1 MKVSIIGTGY
11 VGLVSGVCFAEKG
24 HDVLCVDVDQS
35 KVDKINQGI
44 SPFYEPGLNELL
56 ERNIHSRL
64 KATTDF
70 RQAILDT
77 ELSLIAVGTPFDGK
91 EVDLTYVKQVAQ
103 QIGEALKDK
112 STYHLVVVK
121 STVVPGTTDQVVLPI
136 LEAAS
141 GKKAGTDF
149 GVGMNPEFLTEGE
162 AIDDFMYPDRIVL
175 GGIDE
180 RSIDQLD
187 ALYNG
192 FERVD
197 RLRTNTS
204 TAEMIKY
211 TSNSLLA
218 LLISFSNE
226 IGNLCSAIGNTDIVE
241 VMKGVHNSRYLTTV
255 LPNGSASGTGEP
267 VRIVPPI
274 TSFLAAGCGFGGSC
288 LPKDVKALIAH
299 GEKHQ
304 SPMPLLDAVI
314 QVNQSQPQQ
323 VIARLNKHF
332 PSLSGV
338 KIAILGLSFRPN
350 TNDMRE
356 TPAIPLIKALKAQ
369 NAAIKAYD
377 PVANSE
383 AAKILNPD
391 DIELCNSLKAVLEDV
406 QAIVLV
412 TRWDEFRAVPEMIAQ
427 LDPQPV
433 FVDGR
438 RMIDKHSI
446 QRYEGIGL

>member
-1 MKVSIIGTGY
+1 MRVSIIGTGY

-24 HDVLCVDVDQS
+24 HEVVCVDVDQS

-56 ERNIHSRL
+56 ERNIHSGL

-70 RQAILDT
+70 KQAILDT

-91 EVDLTYVKQVAQ
+91 EVDLTYVKRVAQ

-141 GKKAGTDF
+141 GKKAGVDF

-175 GGIDE
+175 GGIDD

-187 ALYNG
+187 ALYTG
-192 FERVD
+192 FEGVD
-197 RLRTNTS
+197 RLRTNNS

-226 IGNLCSAIGNTDIVE
+226 VGNLCSAIGNTDIVE

-255 LPNGSASGTGEP
+255 LPNGE
-267 VRIVPPI
+267 RIVPPI

-314 QVNQSQPQQ
+314 KVNQSQPQQ

-332 PSLSGV
+332 PSLDGV
-338 KIAILGLSFRPN
+338 KVAILGLSFRPN

-369 NAAIKAYD
+369 NATLKAYD

-383 AAKILNPD
+383 AAKLLNPNEV
-391 DIELCNSLKAVLEDV
+391 ELCNSLQSAIEDV
-406 QAIVLV
+406 EAIVLV
-412 TRWDEFRAVPEMIAQ
+412 TRWDEFRAVPELIAQ
-427 LDPQPV
+427 LNSQPV

-438 RMIDKHSI
+438 RMLDKHSI
-446 QRYEGIGL
+446 ERYEGIGL

>member
-1 MKVSIIGTGY
+1 MRVSIIGTGY

-24 HDVLCVDVDQS
+24 HEVVCVDVDQS

-56 ERNIHSRL
+56 ERNIHSGL

-70 RQAILDT
+70 KQAILET

-103 QIGEALKDK
+103 QIGEALKEK

-141 GKKAGTDF
+141 GKKAGIDF

-187 ALYNG
+187 ALYTG
-192 FERVD
+192 FEGVD
-197 RLRTNTS
+197 RLRTNNS

-226 IGNLCSAIGNTDIVE
+226 IGNLCSSIGNTDIVE

-255 LPNGSASGTGEP
+255 LPNGE
-267 VRIVPPI
+267 RIVPPI

-299 GEKHQ
+299 GEKYQ

-314 QVNQSQPQQ
+314 RVNQSQPQQ

-332 PSLSGV
+332 PSLDGV

-369 NAAIKAYD
+369 NATLKAYD
-377 PVANSE
+377 PVANPE
-383 AAKILNPD
+383 AAKLLKPD
-391 DIELCNSLKAVLEDV
+391 EVELCDSLQTVIEGVD
-406 QAIVLV
+406 AIVLV
-412 TRWDEFRAVPEMIAQ
+412 TRWDEFQAVPELIAS
-427 LDPQPV
+427 LNPQPV

-438 RMIDKHSI
+438 RMLDKHSI
-446 QRYEGIGL
+446 ERYEGIGL

>member
-1 MKVSIIGTGY
+1 MQVSIIGTGY
-11 VGLVSGVCFAEKG
+11 VGLVSGVCFADKG
-24 HDVLCVDVDQS
+24 HQVVCVDIDPN
-35 KVDKINQGI
+35 KVEKINQGF
-44 SPFYEPGLNELL
+44 SPFYEPGLDELL

-77 ELSLIAVGTPFDGK
+77 DVSLIAVGTPFDGR

-112 STYHLVVVK
+112 STYHLVIVK

-141 GKKAGTDF
+141 GKKAGVDF

-162 AIDDFMYPDRIVL
+162 AISDFMYPDRIVL
-175 GGIDE
+175 GGIDD
-180 RSIDQLD
+180 RSIDLLDQL
-187 ALYNG
+187 YEG
-192 FERVD
+192 FDGVD
-197 RLRTNTS
+197 RLRTNNS

-226 IGNLCSAIGNTDIVE
+226 IGNLCAAIGNTDIVE
-241 VMKGVHNSRYLTTV
+241 VMQGVHNSRYLTTV
-255 LPNGSASGTGEP
+255 MPNGD
-267 VRIVPPI
+267 RIVPPI

-299 GEKHQ
+299 GEKYG

-314 QVNQSQPQQ
+314 QVNQAQPKQ
-323 VIARLNKHF
+323 VIARLHKHF
-332 PSLSGV
+332 PSLEGV
-338 KIAILGLSFRPN
+338 RVAILGLSFRPN

-356 TPAIPLIKALKAQ
+356 SPAIPIVRDLLAQKAIL
-369 NAAIKAYD
+369 KAYD
-377 PVANSE
+377 PVANAE
-383 AAKILNPD
+383 AQHILGAD
-391 DIELCNSLKAVLEDV
+391 ALEYCDSLNQVLEGV
-406 QAIVLV
+406 QAVVLV
-412 TRWDEFRAVPEMIAQ
+412 TRWDEFRSVPELLTK

-438 RMIDKHSI
+438 RLLDQHSI
-446 QRYEGIGL
+446 AKYEGIGL

>member
-1 MKVSIIGTGY
+1 MQVSIIGTGY

-24 HDVLCVDVDQS
+24 HQVLCVDIDQT
-35 KVDKINQGI
+35 KVDKINQGF
-44 SPFYEPGLNELL
+44 SPFHEPGLNELL
-56 ERNIHSRL
+56 QSNIHTRL

-77 ELSLIAVGTPFDGK
+77 EISLIAVGTPFDGR

-112 STYHLVVVK
+112 STYHLVIVK

-141 GKKAGTDF
+141 GKKAGVDF

-162 AIDDFMYPDRIVL
+162 AVSDFMYPDRIVL

-180 RSIDQLD
+180 RSIDLLD
-187 ALYNG
+187 ELYSG
-192 FERVD
+192 FEGVA
-197 RLRTNTS
+197 RLRTNNS

-211 TSNSLLA
+211 TANSLLA

-226 IGNLCSAIGNTDIVE
+226 VGNLCSAIGNTDVVD
-241 VMKGVHNSRYLTTV
+241 VMAGVHNSRYLTTI
-255 LPNGSASGTGEP
+255 LPNGDR
-267 VRIVPPI
+267 VVPPI

-299 GEKHQ
+299 GDKYGT
-304 SPMPLLDAVI
+304 PMPMLEAVI
-314 QVNQSQPQQ
+314 QVNQTQPQQ
-323 VIARLNKHF
+323 VMARLHKHF
-332 PSLSGV
+332 PSLAGV
-338 KIAILGLSFRPN
+338 KIAILGLAFRPD

-356 TPAIPLIKALKAQ
+356 SPAITIIRELVAQQAVIKAF
-369 NAAIKAYD
+369 D
-377 PVANSE
+377 PVANEE
-383 AAKILNPD
+383 AKHILGTDN
-391 DIELCNSLKAVLEDV
+391 IEYADSLEQVLEGV
-406 QAIVLV
+406 QAVVLV
-412 TRWDEFRAVPEMIAQ
+412 TRWQQFKAVPEILVK

-438 RMIDKHSI
+438 RLLDKHSI
-446 QRYEGIGL
+446 AHYEGIGC

>member
-1 MKVSIIGTGY
+1 MQVSIIGTGY

-24 HDVLCVDVDQS
+24 HEVVCVDVDQS
-35 KVDKINQGI
+35 KVDRINQGI

-56 ERNIHSRL
+56 ERNIHSGL

-103 QIGEALKDK
+103 QIGEALREK

-141 GKKAGTDF
+141 GKKAGVDF

-187 ALYNG
+187 ALYTG
-192 FERVD
+192 FEGVD
-197 RLRTNTS
+197 RLRTNNS

-226 IGNLCSAIGNTDIVE
+226 VGNLCAAIGNTDIVE

-255 LPNGSASGTGEP
+255 LPNGE
-267 VRIVPPI
+267 RIVPPI

-299 GEKHQ
+299 GEKYQ

-314 QVNQSQPQQ
+314 RVNQSQPQQ

-332 PSLSGV
+332 PSLDGV

-369 NAAIKAYD
+369 NANLKAYD

-383 AAKILNPD
+383 AAKLLTPNEV
-391 DIELCNSLKAVLEDV
+391 ELCDRLQSAIEGVD
-406 QAIVLV
+406 AIVLV
-412 TRWDEFRAVPEMIAQ
+412 TRWDEFRSVPGLIAQ
-427 LDPQPV
+427 LNPQPV

-438 RMIDKHSI
+438 RLLDKHSI
-446 QRYEGIGL
+446 ERYEGIGL

>member
-1 MKVSIIGTGY
+1 MQVSIIGTGY

-24 HDVLCVDVDQS
+24 HQVLCVDIDQT
-35 KVDKINQGI
+35 KVDKINQGF
-44 SPFYEPGLNELL
+44 SPFHEPGLNELL
-56 ERNIHSRL
+56 QSNIHTRL

-77 ELSLIAVGTPFDGK
+77 EISLIAVGTPFDGR

-112 STYHLVVVK
+112 STYHLVIVK

-141 GKKAGTDF
+141 GKKAGVDF

-162 AIDDFMYPDRIVL
+162 AVSDFMYPDRIVL
-175 GGIDE
+175 GGIDD
-180 RSIDQLD
+180 RSIDLLD
-187 ALYNG
+187 ELYSG
-192 FERVD
+192 FEGVA
-197 RLRTNTS
+197 RLRTNNS

-211 TSNSLLA
+211 TANSLLA

-226 IGNLCSAIGNTDIVE
+226 VGNLCSAIGNTDVVD
-241 VMKGVHNSRYLTTV
+241 VMAGVHNSRYLTTI
-255 LPNGSASGTGEP
+255 LPNGDR
-267 VRIVPPI
+267 VVPPI

-299 GEKHQ
+299 GDKYGT
-304 SPMPLLDAVI
+304 PMPMLEAVI
-314 QVNQSQPQQ
+314 QVNQTQPQQ
-323 VIARLNKHF
+323 VMARLHKHF
-332 PSLSGV
+332 PSLAGV
-338 KIAILGLSFRPN
+338 KIAILGLAFRPD

-356 TPAIPLIKALKAQ
+356 SPAITIIRELVAQQAVIKAF
-369 NAAIKAYD
+369 D
-377 PVANSE
+377 PVANEE
-383 AAKILNPD
+383 AKHILGTDN
-391 DIELCNSLKAVLEDV
+391 IEYADSLEQVLEGV
-406 QAIVLV
+406 QAVVLV
-412 TRWDEFRAVPEMIAQ
+412 TRWQQFKAVPEILVK

-438 RMIDKHSI
+438 RLLDKHSI
-446 QRYEGIGL
+446 AHYEGIGC

>member
-1 MKVSIIGTGY
+1 MQVSIIGTGY

-24 HDVLCVDVDQS
+24 HQVLCVDIDPH
-35 KVDKINQGI
+35 KVEKINQGF
-44 SPFYEPGLNELL
+44 SPFYEPGLDELL
-56 ERNIHSRL
+56 ERNIHTRL

-77 ELSLIAVGTPFDGK
+77 DVSLIAVGTPFDGR

-112 STYHLVVVK
+112 PSYHLVIVK

-141 GKKAGTDF
+141 GKKAGVDF

-162 AIDDFMYPDRIVL
+162 AVSDFMYPDRIVL
-175 GGIDE
+175 GGIDD
-180 RSIDQLD
+180 RSIDLLDQL
-187 ALYNG
+187 YEG
-192 FERVD
+192 FDGVD
-197 RLRTNTS
+197 RLRTNNS

-226 IGNLCSAIGNTDIVE
+226 IGNLCAAIGNTDIVE
-241 VMKGVHNSRYLTTV
+241 VMQGVHNSRYLTTV
-255 LPNGSASGTGEP
+255 LPNGDR
-267 VRIVPPI
+267 VVPPI

-299 GEKHQ
+299 GDKYG

-314 QVNQSQPQQ
+314 QINQAQPKQ
-323 VIARLNKHF
+323 VIARLRKYF
-332 PSLSGV
+332 PSLEGV
-338 KIAILGLSFRPN
+338 RVAILGLSFRPN

-356 TPAIPLIKALKAQ
+356 SPAIPIVRDLLAQKAIL
-369 NAAIKAYD
+369 KAYD
-377 PVANSE
+377 PVANAE
-383 AAKILNPD
+383 AQHILGAD
-391 DIELCNSLKAVLEDV
+391 VLEYCHSLDQVLDGV
-406 QAIVLV
+406 QAVVLV
-412 TRWDEFRAVPEMIAQ
+412 TRWDEFRSVPEQLAK

-438 RMIDKHSI
+438 RLLDKHSI
-446 QRYEGIGL
+446 AKYEGIGL

>member
-1 MKVSIIGTGY
+1 MQVSIIGTGY

-24 HDVLCVDVDQS
+24 HQVLCVDIDQT
-35 KVDKINQGI
+35 KVDKINQGF
-44 SPFYEPGLNELL
+44 SPFHEPGLNELL
-56 ERNIHSRL
+56 QNNIHSRL

-77 ELSLIAVGTPFDGK
+77 EISLIAVGTPFDGR
-91 EVDLTYVKQVAQ
+91 EVDLTFVKQVAQ

-141 GKKAGTDF
+141 GKKAGVDF

-162 AIDDFMYPDRIVL
+162 AVSDFMYPDRIVL
-175 GGIDE
+175 GGIDD
-180 RSIDQLD
+180 RSIDLLD
-187 ALYNG
+187 ELYSG
-192 FERVD
+192 FDGVA
-197 RLRTNTS
+197 RLRTNNS

-211 TSNSLLA
+211 TANSLLA

-226 IGNLCSAIGNTDIVE
+226 VGNLCSAIGNTDVVD
-241 VMKGVHNSRYLTTV
+241 VMAGVHNSRYLTTI
-255 LPNGSASGTGEP
+255 LPNGDR
-267 VRIVPPI
+267 VVPPI

-299 GEKHQ
+299 GDKYGT
-304 SPMPLLDAVI
+304 PMPMLEAVI
-314 QVNQSQPQQ
+314 QVNQTQPQQ
-323 VIARLNKHF
+323 VMARLHKHF
-332 PSLSGV
+332 PSLAGV
-338 KIAILGLSFRPN
+338 RIAILGLAFRPD

-356 TPAIPLIKALKAQ
+356 SPAITIIRELVAQQAVLKAF
-369 NAAIKAYD
+369 D
-377 PVANSE
+377 PVANEE
-383 AAKILNPD
+383 AEHILGTDN
-391 DIELCNSLKAVLEDV
+391 IEYVDSLDQVLEGV
-406 QAIVLV
+406 QAVVLV
-412 TRWDEFRAVPEMIAQ
+412 TRWQQFKAVPEILAK

-438 RMIDKHSI
+438 RLLNKHSI
-446 QRYEGIGL
+446 AHYEGIGC

>member
-1 MKVSIIGTGY
+1 MQVSIIGTGY

-103 QIGEALKDK
+103 QIGEALKEK

-141 GKKAGTDF
+141 GKKAGIDF

-187 ALYNG
+187 ALYSG
-192 FERVD
+192 FDGVD
-197 RLRTNTS
+197 RLRTNNS

-255 LPNGSASGTGEP
+255 LPNGNH
-267 VRIVPPI
+267 IVPPI

-299 GEKHQ
+299 GEKYQ

-332 PSLSGV
+332 PSLNGV

-369 NAAIKAYD
+369 NAALKAYD

-383 AAKILNPD
+383 AAKLLSPAD
-391 DIELCNSLKAVLEDV
+391 VKLCDSLKAVLEDV

>member
-1 MKVSIIGTGY
+1 MQVSIIGTGY

-24 HDVLCVDVDQS
+24 HQVLCVDIDPH
-35 KVDKINQGI
+35 KVEKINQGF
-44 SPFYEPGLNELL
+44 SPFYEPGLDELL
-56 ERNIHSRL
+56 ERNIHTRL

-77 ELSLIAVGTPFDGK
+77 DVSLIAVGTPFDGR

-112 STYHLVVVK
+112 PSYHLVIVK

-141 GKKAGTDF
+141 GKKAGVDF

-162 AIDDFMYPDRIVL
+162 AVSDFMYPDRIVL
-175 GGIDE
+175 GGIDD
-180 RSIDQLD
+180 RSIDLLDQL
-187 ALYNG
+187 YEG
-192 FERVD
+192 FDGVD
-197 RLRTNTS
+197 RLRTNNS

-226 IGNLCSAIGNTDIVE
+226 IGNLCAAIGNTDIVE
-241 VMKGVHNSRYLTTV
+241 VMQGVHNSRYLTTV
-255 LPNGSASGTGEP
+255 LPNGDR
-267 VRIVPPI
+267 VVPPI

-299 GEKHQ
+299 GDKYG

-314 QVNQSQPQQ
+314 QINQAQPKQ
-323 VIARLNKHF
+323 VIARLRKYF
-332 PSLSGV
+332 PSLEGV
-338 KIAILGLSFRPN
+338 RVAILGLSFRPN

-356 TPAIPLIKALKAQ
+356 SPAIPIVRDLLAQKAIL
-369 NAAIKAYD
+369 KAYD
-377 PVANSE
+377 PVANAE
-383 AAKILNPD
+383 AQHILGAD
-391 DIELCNSLKAVLEDV
+391 VLEYCDSLDQVLDGV
-406 QAIVLV
+406 QAVVLV
-412 TRWDEFRAVPEMIAQ
+412 TRWDEFRSVPEQLAK

-438 RMIDKHSI
+438 RLLDKHSI
-446 QRYEGIGL
+446 AKYEGIGL

>member
-1 MKVSIIGTGY
+1 MQVSIIGTGY

-24 HDVLCVDVDQS
+24 HQVFCVDVDQS
-35 KVDKINQGI
+35 KVDQINQGV

-56 ERNIHSRL
+56 ERNIHTRL

-77 ELSLIAVGTPFDGK
+77 DLSLIAVGTPFDGK

-141 GKKAGTDF
+141 GKKAGVDF

-180 RSIDQLD
+180 QSINMLD
-187 ALYNG
+187 ALYTG
-192 FERVD
+192 FEDVD
-197 RLRTNTS
+197 RLRTNNS

-226 IGNLCSAIGNTDIVE
+226 VGNLCAAIGNTDIVE

-255 LPNGSASGTGEP
+255 LPNGVASGSGKP
-267 VRIVPPI
+267 VRVVPPI

-299 GEKHQ
+299 GEKYQ

-332 PSLSGV
+332 PSLDGV

-369 NAAIKAYD
+369 NASLKAYD

-383 AAKILNPD
+383 AAKLIRPEEA
-391 DIELCNSLKAVLEDV
+391 ELCNSLKEVLENVD
-406 QAIVLV
+406 AIVLV
-412 TRWDEFRAVPEMIAQ
+412 TRWDEFKAVPELIAQ
-427 LDPQPV
+427 FDPQPV

-438 RMIDKHSI
+438 RMLDKNSI

>member
-1 MKVSIIGTGY
+1 
-11 VGLVSGVCFAEKG
+11 
-24 HDVLCVDVDQS
+24 
-35 KVDKINQGI
+35 
-44 SPFYEPGLNELL
+44 
-56 ERNIHSRL
+56 
-64 KATTDF
+64 
-70 RQAILDT
+70 
-77 ELSLIAVGTPFDGK
+77 
-91 EVDLTYVKQVAQ
+91 
-103 QIGEALKDK
+103 
-112 STYHLVVVK
+112 
-121 STVVPGTTDQVVLPI
+121 VLPI

-141 GKKAGTDF
+141 GKKAGVDF

-162 AIDDFMYPDRIVL
+162 AVDDFMYPDRIIL
-175 GGIDE
+175 GGIDD

-187 ALYNG
+187 ALYIG
-192 FERVD
+192 FAGVD
-197 RLRTNTS
+197 RLRTNNS

-226 IGNLCSAIGNTDIVE
+226 VGNLCSAIGDTDVVE

-255 LPNGSASGTGEP
+255 LPSGD
-267 VRIVPPI
+267 RIVPPI

-299 GEKHQ
+299 GEKHH

-314 QVNQSQPQQ
+314 QTNQSQPQQ
-323 VIARLNKHF
+323 VIDRLQKHF
-332 PSLSGV
+332 PSLDGV

-356 TPAIPLIKALKAQ
+356 TPAIPIIKALKAQ
-369 NAAIKAYD
+369 NAALKAYD

-383 AAKILNPD
+383 AAKILTPED
-391 DIELCNSLKAVLEDV
+391 VELCDSLHQVLDTV

-412 TRWDEFRAVPEMIAQ
+412 TRWDEFRTVPEMIAQ
-427 LDPQPV
+427 FDPQPV

-438 RMIDKHSI
+438 RMLDKHSI
-446 QRYEGIGL
+446 QHYEGIGL